1 MPRLPKGTFR
11 NRPQALKREASLM
24 KATQALQLRL
34 AGATYDQIA
43 EQLDYLHKGRAHDAV
58 QKALIATVQEPA
70 DAYRKMELARL
81 DRLLLSIWTQATTS
95 GPGQLAAI
103 DRALRIM
110 AQRLYYVAGLKVPE
124 TVAEVRPD
132 GTSVY
137 DPQAASL
144 EFQQLM
150 QSLTA
155 RYQQDAPEEVADDAR
170 SPG

>member
-81 DRLLLSIWTQATTS
+81 DKLLLSIWTQATTP
-95 GPGQLAAI
+95 GPGQMAAQ
-103 DRALRIM
+103 DRAYKNLAM
-110 AQRLYYVAGLKVPE
+110 RLFYIAGLKVPDKIAP
-124 TVAEVRPD
+124 TTPD
-132 GTSVY
+132 GASPYAGGGLAALLAEAQRTLPAGITF
-137 DPQAASL
+137 PQEASNGHH
-144 EFQQLM
+144 E
-150 QSLTA
+150 
-155 RYQQDAPEEVADDAR
+155 
-170 SPG
+170 